1 MKKLK
6 WIIGVPVAIGLIA
19 LVVIA
24 VLLKSYD
31 YNRFKPPVA
40 DAVRKA
46 TGRTLTIGG
55 DIGLKLGLT
64 PSLVVED
71 IRFQNASWGS
81 RPDLVGVKR
90 FEVQVALV
98 PLISKRVEIQRL
110 ILIEPDILVETDAK
124 GQTNLDFSS
133 GAPSSEPQPQPEKPQ
148 AKTGEAALPGL
159 VFNELRI
166 QRGRLTFKDGKSG
179 KSFQATLDQLDA
191 TMAGPD
197 APLNL
202 ALKGSYQKAEM
213 NLKGTLGPL
222 TALTRKD
229 RPWPLDLSLASL
241 NTDLRIQGTIAN
253 PLAMKGIDLT
263 IDLDCPKPSALA
275 KLAETELPFDPH
287 VKFSGCLSD
296 PAPATYKLSN
306 LRLNVGKSDLSGTL
320 TVALGG
326 KRPAITAELAS
337 KKVDVRE
344 FLPEPSKTE
353 TKQAESPK
361 TPPREKVFPADPLPL
376 DALTA
381 VDARLAYGS
390 AQILLPKV
398 ALNDLQIAAVL
409 ENGKLRITPL
419 RAVVGDGRLDG
430 QIQLTPGRKGASLT
444 GKLTVDQFDVG
455 KMLKELAIFDAF
467 EGKLDVSADLAGAG
481 ESVAAIMAVLDGHVS
496 VIMDSGRISNDLIRT
511 VGGDLSSGLFRLL
524 NPFAEKED
532 WTAINCLVVRFDAK
546 KGLADASALVF
557 DTSVMSVIG
566 KGDVNLATEGLDLS
580 LKPVPKEGLGVQ
592 GLGKISLSLSE
603 LAKPFKLQGTLAQPK
618 LAVDKAGV
626 ALAAGKALGGAALFG
641 PVGIA
646 AALVSGKTDSDENPC
661 VSALAA
667 ARGGSGKKAAASTP
681 ASNAASSKKES
692 STDATGGFGSALKKL
707 FGD

>member
-31 YNRFKPPVA
+31 YNRFKAPVA

-81 RPDLVGVKR
+81 RPDLAGVKR

-98 PLISKRVEIQRL
+98 PLLSKRVEIQRL
-110 ILIEPDILVETDAK
+110 ILIEPDILVETDAN
-124 GQTNLDFSS
+124 GRTNLDFTA
-133 GAPSSEPQPQPEKPQ
+133 GAPSSESPAKKPRAEKGD
-148 AKTGEAALPGL
+148 TVLPGL

-166 QRGRLTFKDGKSG
+166 ERGRLTFKDGRSG
-179 KSFQATLDQLDA
+179 KSFEATLDQLDA
-191 TMAGPD
+191 AMAGTD
-197 APLNL
+197 APLKL
-202 ALKGSYQKAEM
+202 ALKGTYQKAALR
-213 NLKGTLGPL
+213 LKGTLGAL
-222 TALTRKD
+222 TTLTRKD
-229 RPWPLDLSLASL
+229 RPWPLDLSLAAQ
-241 NTDLRIQGTIAN
+241 NTDLRIQGTIAD
-253 PLAMKGIDLT
+253 PLAMKGFDLK
-263 IDLDCPKPSALA
+263 IDLDCPEPSALA
-275 KLAETELPFDPH
+275 RLADAKLPVDPP
-287 VKFSGCLSD
+287 VGFSGRLSD
-296 PAPATYKLSN
+296 PAPATYRISD
-306 LRLNVGKSDLSGTL
+306 LRLTVGKSDLSGTVA
-320 TVALGG
+320 VALDG
-326 KRPAITAELAS
+326 KRPAITAELTS
-337 KKVDVRE
+337 KQVDARE
-344 FLPEPSKTE
+344 FLPEAPEGEARKAEPSK
-353 TKQAESPK
+353 APPK
-361 TPPREKVFPADPLPL
+361 EKVFPADPLPL

-381 VDARLAYGS
+381 VDAKLAFQGE
-390 AQILLPKV
+390 QILLPKV
-398 ALNDLQIAAVL
+398 ALNDLKITATL
-409 ENGKLRITPL
+409 DNGKLRIAPL
-419 RAVVGDGRLDG
+419 QAIVGGGRLDG
-430 QIQLTPGRKGASLT
+430 QIRLTPQRKGAALSA
-444 GKLTVDQFDVG
+444 KLSVDRFDVG
-455 KMLKELAIFDAF
+455 KMLKDLAIFDAF
-467 EGKLDVSADLAGAG
+467 EGKLDVNADLAGAG
-481 ESVAAIMAVLDGHVS
+481 GSVAAIMAALDGHVS
-496 VIMDSGRISNDLIRT
+496 VIMDSGRISNELIRT

-524 NPFAEKED
+524 NPFAKKED
-532 WTAINCLVVRFDAK
+532 WTAINCLVVRFDAQ
-546 KGLADASALVF
+546 KGLADASALVL

-580 LKPVPKEGLGVQ
+580 LKPVPKEGLGVE

-646 AALVSGKTDSDENPC
+646 AALVSGKTGADENPC

-667 ARGGSGKKAAASTP
+667 ARGGSGKKAAASKAKAET
-681 ASNAASSKKES
+681 ATSKKES
-692 STDATGGFGSALKKL
+692 APDAAGGFGGALKKL